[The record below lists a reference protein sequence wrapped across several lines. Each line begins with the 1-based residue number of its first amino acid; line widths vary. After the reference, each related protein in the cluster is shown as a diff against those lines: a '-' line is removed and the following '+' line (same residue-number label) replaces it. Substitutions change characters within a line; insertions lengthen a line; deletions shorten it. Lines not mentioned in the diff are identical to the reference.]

1 MGDKIGLDNE
11 LVRGVERAVFGPVS
25 RNDIDAWVEKH
36 VRARLGVAISGFV
49 FRSGRVAAVYGAV
62 LGDGRSVAVKVHRRP
77 VNVAYLSAAIACQR
91 RLADAGFPCPRPL
104 DGPAATDDL
113 TTVIETLVADGEPG
127 DGHKPGV
134 RLAVARSLFEH
145 IDLLR
150 GHPVDKLVGG
160 APAWSCYEHG
170 PWPEPHDPIFD
181 FTTTPAGFG
190 WLDDLA
196 RRAAAV
202 LGDAG
207 PPELIAHA
215 DWSCGNLRFHGGKVS
230 SSYDWD
236 SLAVAPEAVLVGLC
250 AGGFTSGGGAGA
262 DTPTPDEMTAF
273 LRDYEDVRADP
284 FNEPQQKAAAA
295 AITWVLAYNG
305 RCEASFMPPGGLP
318 RVGFPLEAIS
328 THRDTLLALR
338 W

>member
-113 TTVIETLVADGEPG
+113 TAVIETLVADGEPG

-145 IDLLR
+145 IELLR
-150 GHPVDKLVGG
+150 GHAVGELVGG

-215 DWSCGNLRFHGGKVS
+215 DWSCGNLRFHAGKVS
-230 SSYDWD
+230 PLTTGTASPLLPKR
-236 SLAVAPEAVLVGLC
+236 SLWACAPEISPPVAAPV
-250 AGGFTSGGGAGA
+250 
-262 DTPTPDEMTAF
+262 PTP
-273 LRDYEDVRADP
+273 R
-284 FNEPQQKAAAA
+284 PQ
-295 AITWVLAYNG
+295 T
-305 RCEASFMPPGGLP
+305 R
-318 RVGFPLEAIS
+318 
-328 THRDTLLALR
+328 
-338 W
+338 